1 MHCLNT
7 NQHTTMSN
15 HIIDETKSNQ
25 EAFDKRLRDARDLR
39 HQSMLTE
46 LHARCEAKKNA
57 LREER
62 FWNEVME
69 EAQGLD
75 FQY

>member
-1 MHCLNT
+1 M
-7 NQHTTMSN
+7 QEA
-15 HIIDETKSNQ
+15 IDEQ
-25 EAFDKRLRDARDLR
+25 EAFNVRLRDARDAR
-39 HQSMLTE
+39 HAVMLKE

-69 EAQGLD
+69 EAQGCD
-75 FQY
+75 FPY

>member
-1 MHCLNT
+1 
-7 NQHTTMSN
+7 MSTV
-15 HIIDETKSNQ
+15 IERYYAEK
-25 EAFDKRLRDARDLR
+25 EAEELRMKEAADKRHAD
-39 HQSMLTE
+39 MLAD

-69 EAQGLD
+69 DAQGLD
-75 FQY
+75 FPY